1 MSSSN
6 WPHIKLQRELLIC
19 LAMHL
24 FVLHLEHIVCFT
36 SWTCYL
42 FMPSPSRNQT
52 PTNIM
57 FLRLVVFWSPLH
69 FEVIVCLRS
78 LWVENVS
85 HHYFSYLLWFLLL
98 GMAFDKL
105 NFCFIIVPTFC
116 CFYYWVSNLTIF
128 KVLGNK
134 RMGFT
139 RNMYDVAF
147 NINFFSLVFVGCG
160 SNRWSWRTRFWGC

>member
-1 MSSSN
+1 MSLLSHLLVLHFDQTSLALLMSSSN

-69 FEVIVCLRS
+69 FEIIVSWKCVTPLLLLFAMVFVARYG
-78 LWVENVS
+78 LWQAKLLF
-85 HHYFSYLLWFLLL
+85 HYCSYFLLFLLL
-98 GMAFDKL
+98 GFKSHYFQSVRQQENGL
-105 NFCFIIVPTFC
+105 YKEHVWC
-116 CFYYWVSNLTIF
+116 CF
-128 KVLGNK
+128 
-134 RMGFT
+134 
-139 RNMYDVAF
+139 
-147 NINFFSLVFVGCG
+147 
-160 SNRWSWRTRFWGC
+160 